1 MSWDAYGAQPGQ
13 VDTRTSVWMGEL
25 EPWMDENFLRNTW
38 YSMGENVQVKMIR
51 DKFTGGYANYCFIEF
66 PTNAAAA
73 AALAK
78 FQNQMI
84 PNANK
89 IFRLN
94 WASGGGSG
102 GAAIDRGGPGAV
114 PRMMDQGP
122 EYSIFVGDLAPEV
135 TDYTLMSLFSSHY
148 ESVKSAKVVTD
159 PLTNASRGYGFVRFR
174 DENEQMRALNEMQGV
189 FCGSRAM
196 RISMATPKNKDLT
209 RGFGGGTSSGSA
221 FSGAPTGGYVP
232 PPTPAPP
239 ISSYG
244 QQSNLYNPFTDPN
257 NTTVFVG
264 GLSATVTEEELR
276 QHFGPYGII
285 TYTKIPPGKGCG
297 FVQYADRQA
306 AEQAI
311 GAMNGYLLGGSRV
324 RLSWGRA
331 HNAPPTPG
339 NPLPGSAPSPM
350 SLAPSYPAAA
360 GPMYPYYGQPVPG
373 VPMVPMFPFV
383 AMPIPPEDPTKPLDQ
398 ARANEE
404 LVDER
409 ERISGRSEASGW
421 RVFA

>member
-1 MSWDAYGAQPGQ
+1 MSWDAYGSQA
-13 VDTRTSVWMGEL
+13 DTRTSVWMGEL
-25 EPWMDENFLRNTW
+25 EPWMDENFLRNAW
-38 YSMGENVQVKMIR
+38 YSLGENVQIKMIR
-51 DKFTGGYANYCFIEF
+51 DKFNGGFANYCFVEF
-66 PTNAAAA
+66 SNNLSAAT
-73 AALAK
+73 ALVK
-78 FQNQMI
+78 YQNQMI
-84 PNANK
+84 PGANK

-102 GAAIDRGGPGAV
+102 GGAMDRSGLNNV

-135 TDYTLMSLFSSHY
+135 TDYMLMNLFSSHY

-159 PLTNASRGYGFVRFR
+159 PMTNASRGYGFVRFR
-174 DENEQMRALNEMQGV
+174 DENEQVRALNEMQGV

-196 RISMATPKNKDLT
+196 RISMATPKNKDLMRT
-209 RGFGGGTSSGSA
+209 GTTPSGTSFGGPPSGSYA
-221 FSGAPTGGYVP
+221 P
-232 PPTPAPP
+232 PPVPAPQY
-239 ISSYG
+239 SSYG
-244 QQSNLYNPFTDPN
+244 QSSIYNPFTDPN

-264 GLSATVTEEELR
+264 GLSGTVTEEELR

-311 GAMNGYLLGGSRV
+311 TAMNGYLLGGSRV

-331 HNAPPTPG
+331 HNALNSGGLAGPG
-339 NPLPGSAPSPM
+339 LPLTPSPM
-350 SLAPSYPAAA
+350 SVNPPYP
-360 GPMYPYYGQPVPG
+360 PI
-373 VPMVPMFPFV
+373 V
-383 AMPIPPEDPTKPLDQ
+383 AIPPPEDPTKPLDI
-398 ARANEE
+398 ARANEN

-409 ERISGRSEASGW
+409 ERIAGVNSGGNGW
-421 RVFA
+421 RDL